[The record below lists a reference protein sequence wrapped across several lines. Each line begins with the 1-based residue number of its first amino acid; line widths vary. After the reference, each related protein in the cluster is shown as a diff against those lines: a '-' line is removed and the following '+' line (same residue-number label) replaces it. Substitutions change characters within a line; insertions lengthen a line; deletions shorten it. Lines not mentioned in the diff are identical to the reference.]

1 MVKRE
6 IKDYICRPFCSFYRE
21 GAKEELICGGA
32 QEVGNLMERGVLR
45 VDELPGEKKY
55 FASSALRDGGLET
68 TICRNCAFREED
80 CDFQAEKSPPDAE
93 PCGGYILLFQ
103 LIENGV
109 ISIDE
114 LKGSNDA

>member
-6 IKDYICRPFCSFYRE
+6 IIDYICRPFCSFYRE
-21 GAKEELICGGA
+21 SVNEELICGGA

-45 VDELPGEKKY
+45 VDELPGGKKD
-55 FASSALRDGGLET
+55 FASSALRNGGLET
-68 TICRNCAFREED
+68 IVCRKCAFREEN
-80 CDFQAEKSPPDAE
+80 CDFQAKKSPPDAE

-114 LKGSNDA
+114 LAGSNDA